1 MIWILQNLY
10 DTYSR
15 YTKCPT
21 CTWKENALIQCSSP
35 CVSKSATIIVLLS
48 VSPFISVDI
57 CFMYLGYS
65 LLDDTETHHIVTKG
79 SNPSKNK
86 TLCESSNK
94 DLKYIKQKYI
104 KFLNI

>member
-1 MIWILQNLY
+1 MLFKASVSLLAFCVDDLSIDVNGV
-10 DTYSR
+10 S
-15 YTKCPT
+15 
-21 CTWKENALIQCSSP
+21 ESP
-35 CVSKSATIIVLLS
+35 TIIVLLS

-57 CFMYLGYS
+57 WFMYLGYS
-65 LLDDTETHHIVTKG
+65 LLDDTETHHIITKG

-86 TLCESSNK
+86 TWCESNNK